1 MSGRNLEREEV
12 QKLLTEGRVGPLEG
26 FRSKMGR
33 PFSAMVQ
40 FDKTEGK
47 QSFDFGENADSAAKI
62 NFAELPS
69 IGTCPACKTGTIHDT
84 GTAWQCSNVGK
95 CKFRMGKSLCQREIP
110 REQVEKILTVG
121 KTDLIPRF
129 ISKKGRPFSAYLKL
143 EDGKVTFEF
152 EPREKKAPAAK
163 KPATR
168 KKAATASK

>member
-1 MSGRNLEREEV
+1 
-12 QKLLTEGRVGPLEG
+12 
-26 FRSKMGR
+26 
-33 PFSAMVQ
+33 
-40 FDKTEGK
+40 
-47 QSFDFGENADSAAKI
+47 
-62 NFAELPS
+62 
-69 IGTCPACKTGTIHDT
+69 
-84 GTAWQCSNVGK
+84 
-95 CKFRMGKSLCQREIP
+95 MGKSLCQREIP

-168 KKAATASK
+168 KKTATASK